1 MAQSSKNGIGD
12 KFTSRQ
18 LPPLRGAK
26 MYFAIA
32 AMASE
37 QSYSRAFNKAL
48 MNITQSYLEGKF
60 KETRYNITL
69 DTLAI
74 ELPENGSFT
83 ATLLE
88 GLCSKFEG
96 KHVVAVL
103 VIGNTPAAQTVTLAA
118 THSGIPVLWAKGQ
131 GGMVPG
137 FRSLELNPLEIHLA
151 PTSREMAQA
160 LRGLLLQAH
169 WHTFTIIADSESTS
183 ALQRYELRGTLS
195 ESPLHPTLIP
205 LPSPP
210 LAQIIFRK
218 LADVS
223 RSTRGVVILMTDHN
237 MAGRILEYARRLNML
252 DGHFVWLWIN
262 TAGSLKDK
270 NYTDTSE
277 TNQDRIEKR
286 SAKFETP
293 KREDSTHHRDIDHFR
308 NDINDMQFNSILK
321 NDHFLFFNTNNR
333 YRYNSNS
340 RSKSDSETIYSRSRS
355 RRDIFFETAN
365 INVNP
370 ADKFGGDRAILPQG
384 LLSLRALPVRVDRHL
399 VKGAVRLL
407 VAALERALLNIPIW
421 LVDNLQRTQMSTSCW
436 RPSGDSER
444 NFSLFLAR

>member
-1 MAQSSKNGIGD
+1 
-12 KFTSRQ
+12 
-18 LPPLRGAK
+18 
-26 MYFAIA
+26 
-32 AMASE
+32 
-37 QSYSRAFNKAL
+37 
-48 MNITQSYLEGKF
+48 
-60 KETRYNITL
+60 
-69 DTLAI
+69 
-74 ELPENGSFT
+74 
-83 ATLLE
+83 
-88 GLCSKFEG
+88 
-96 KHVVAVL
+96 
-103 VIGNTPAAQTVTLAA
+103 
-118 THSGIPVLWAKGQ
+118 
-131 GGMVPG
+131 
-137 FRSLELNPLEIHLA
+137 
-151 PTSREMAQA
+151 
-160 LRGLLLQAH
+160 
-169 WHTFTIIADSESTS
+169 
-183 ALQRYELRGTLS
+183 
-195 ESPLHPTLIP
+195 
-205 LPSPP
+205 
-210 LAQIIFRK
+210 
-218 LADVS
+218 
-223 RSTRGVVILMTDHN
+223 

-308 NDINDMQFNSILK
+308 NDINDMQ
-321 NDHFLFFNTNNR
+321 
-333 YRYNSNS
+333 YNSNS

>member
-1 MAQSSKNGIGD
+1 
-12 KFTSRQ
+12 
-18 LPPLRGAK
+18 
-26 MYFAIA
+26 
-32 AMASE
+32 
-37 QSYSRAFNKAL
+37 
-48 MNITQSYLEGKF
+48 
-60 KETRYNITL
+60 
-69 DTLAI
+69 
-74 ELPENGSFT
+74 
-83 ATLLE
+83 
-88 GLCSKFEG
+88 
-96 KHVVAVL
+96 
-103 VIGNTPAAQTVTLAA
+103 
-118 THSGIPVLWAKGQ
+118 
-131 GGMVPG
+131 
-137 FRSLELNPLEIHLA
+137 
-151 PTSREMAQA
+151 
-160 LRGLLLQAH
+160 
-169 WHTFTIIADSESTS
+169 
-183 ALQRYELRGTLS
+183 
-195 ESPLHPTLIP
+195 
-205 LPSPP
+205 
-210 LAQIIFRK
+210 
-218 LADVS
+218 
-223 RSTRGVVILMTDHN
+223 

-286 SAKFETP
+286 SAKFEAP

-370 ADKFGGDRAILPQG
+370 ADKFGGDRVILPQG